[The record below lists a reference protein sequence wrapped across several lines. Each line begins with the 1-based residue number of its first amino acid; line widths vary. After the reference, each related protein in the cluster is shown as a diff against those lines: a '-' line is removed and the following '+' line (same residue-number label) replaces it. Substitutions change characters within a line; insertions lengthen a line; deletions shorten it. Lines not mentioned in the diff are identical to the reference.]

1 MSVFLSSQVAMQVKI
16 SASFL
21 LFHALTLVFNLYA
34 LNQEGSNLLKVKL
47 SFSDPAGSLSGW
59 SDRDATPCKWTGVEC
74 NHQNS
79 VVSVDLSGS
88 SLYGSFP
95 VSLCSLPSLSFLHLS
110 NNSIG
115 SSLPLSISSCL
126 NLTYIDLSENILVG
140 PIPHTLSDLQF
151 LRYLNLA
158 ANNFSGSLPANF
170 GHFRQLETLILTENL
185 LNGTIPAALGNI
197 TSLKVLMLAYNP
209 FSPGQLPREFGNLTN
224 LVELWLS
231 NCQLVGSIPESFSRL
246 HQLRNFDLT
255 SNALAGSLPSFIFEL
270 KSLEQIELYSNLFN
284 GSLPTGWSNLTDLK
298 RFDAS
303 MNKFTGMI
311 PADLC
316 DLPLESLNLFE
327 NNLEGLIPSSIANSP
342 NLYEL
347 KLSGNRITGLLPHEL
362 GKNTALQTL
371 DVSNNNLSGPIPEFL
386 CHRGALEQLALINN
400 AFSGNIPENLG
411 KCKSLSRIRMRNNQL
426 YGEIPAEFWGLPHV
440 YLLELY
446 GNAFSGSISQMIY
459 GAKNLSTLLISKNRF
474 SGSIPHEIGSL
485 ENLVEFSASDN
496 AFTGGI
502 PGSIVNLRQLGRL
515 DLSNNELTGGIPKG
529 TDSMMDLNELNLA
542 NNRLSGYIPDELG
555 NLPSLSYLDL
565 SQNNFIGPV
574 PMSLQNLKVN
584 MLNLSYNQLS
594 GNIPPLFAKGMYRDS
609 FLGNP
614 GLCIDNAS
622 YCKPKKGYRNQVFS
636 WILRFIYATAVVIFL
651 VGVVW
656 FGLKYKSIK
665 KMQRGATITKWT
677 SFHKLCFSEFEI
689 NDCLKEDNVIGFGA
703 SGKVYK
709 VILRN
714 GETVAVKK
722 LWGRQ
727 NKDETGFGVVSSDK
741 GEFEAEVETLG
752 QIRHKNIVRLWCCC
766 NAANCKL
773 LVYEYMPNGSLG
785 DLLHG
790 NKHRFLDWPRR
801 FKIALDSAEGLSYL
815 HHDCVPP
822 IVHRDVKSNNI
833 LLGEDFGAKISDFGV
848 AKFVKAV
855 NRAVQSMSV
864 IAGSCGYIAPE
875 YAYTLHVNEKSDIYS
890 FGIVILELVTGRRPI
905 DREFGEKDLPTWVC
919 AIMEQKGVEHVL
931 DPNLDSRFK
940 EHICKVID
948 IGLLCISSL
957 PNNRPSMRRVV
968 NMLQESGVWMP
979 KIAEKDTETF
989 PSFCEE
995 ECKEGSLI

>member
-1 MSVFLSSQVAMQVKI
+1 MQVKF
-16 SASFL
+16 SVPFL
-21 LFHALTLVFNLYA
+21 FFHALTLLLNLYA
-34 LNQEGSNLLKVKL
+34 LNQEGSHLLQAKL
-47 SFSDPAGSLSGW
+47 SISDPAGSLSAW
-59 SDRDATPCKWTGVEC
+59 SDRDSTPCNWTGVKC
-74 NHQNS
+74 NHHNS
-79 VVSVDLSGS
+79 VVSVDLSGA

-95 VSLCSLPSLSFLHLS
+95 VSLCNLPSLSFLYLS

-126 NLTYIDLSENILVG
+126 SLTYLDLSENILVG
-140 PIPHTLSDLQF
+140 TIPYTLSDLRF

-158 ANNFSGSLPANF
+158 ANNFSGTLPANF
-170 GHFRQLETLILTENL
+170 GHFRQLETLILSENL
-185 LNGTIPAALGNI
+185 LNDTISAALGNI
-197 TSLKVLMLAYNP
+197 TSLKVLVLAYNP
-209 FSPGQLPREFGNLTN
+209 FSPGLLPGELGNLTD
-224 LVELWLS
+224 LEELWLS
-231 NCQLVGSIPESFSRL
+231 DCHLVGSIPESFSKLRR
-246 HQLRNFDLT
+246 LRNIDL
-255 SNALAGSLPSFIFEL
+255 SNNALAGSLPSFIFEL
-270 KSLEQIELYSNLFN
+270 KSLVQMELYSNLFYGN
-284 GSLPTGWSNLTDLK
+284 LPVGWSNLTDLK
-298 RFDAS
+298 RLDAS
-303 MNKFTGMI
+303 MNNFTGMI

-327 NNLEGLIPSSIANSP
+327 NNLEGLIPVSIAKSP

-347 KLSGNRITGLLPHEL
+347 KLFGNRITGSLPSEL
-362 GKNTALQTL
+362 GKNTALQTF

-386 CHRGALEQLALINN
+386 CSGGALEQLVLINN
-400 AFSGNIPENLG
+400 AFSGNIPESLG

-426 YGEIPAEFWGLPHV
+426 YGEIPAEFWGLPRV

-446 GNAFSGSISQMIY
+446 GNAFSGSISQTIY
-459 GAKNLSTLLISKNRF
+459 GAKNLSTLSISKNRF
-474 SGSIPHEIGSL
+474 SGSIPNEVGLL

-496 AFTGGI
+496 HFTGEI
-502 PGSIVNLRQLGRL
+502 PGSIVNLGQLWRL

-529 TDSMMDLNELNLA
+529 IESMKGLNELNLA
-542 NNRLSGYIPDELG
+542 SNRLSGYIPDELG
-555 NLPSLSYLDL
+555 NLLSLNYLDL

-594 GNIPPLFAKGMYRDS
+594 GDIPPLFDKAMYRDS

-622 YCKPKKGYRNQVFS
+622 YCKPTNGNRNQVYS
-636 WILRFIYATAVVIFL
+636 WMLRFIYATAVVVFL
-651 VGVVW
+651 FGVVW

-665 KMQRGATITKWT
+665 EMQRGATITKWT

-689 NDCLKEDNVIGFGA
+689 NDCLKEDNVIGLGA

-727 NKDETGFGVVSSDK
+727 NKDGSGFGFVSSDK

-773 LVYEYMPNGSLG
+773 LVYEYLPNGSLG

-790 NKHRFLDWPRR
+790 NNKHRLLDWPTR

-855 NRAVQSMSV
+855 NRGVQSMSV

-890 FGIVILELVTGRRPI
+890 FGIVILELVTGRRPV
-905 DREFGEKDLPTWVC
+905 DREFGEKDLPTWIC
-919 AIMEQKGVEHVL
+919 ALLEQKGVEHVL
-931 DPNLDSRFK
+931 DPNLDSIFK
-940 EHICKVID
+940 EHICKVLD

-968 NMLQESGVWMP
+968 NMLQESGVCMP
-979 KIAEKDTETF
+979 NIAERDTKMS
-989 PSFCEE
+989 PSFREE
-995 ECKEGSLI
+995 ESEEGSLM